1 MVIDLAT
8 SNFNSTS
15 ASEMASVEVRVRHIC
30 QFSVL
35 ALVPEEAVV
44 VSLLESLA
52 EEADQLEGVVSD

>member
-15 ASEMASVEVRVRHIC
+15 ASEMASVAVQGHHIF
-30 QFSVL
+30 QFSVS
-35 ALVPEEAVV
+35 ALVLEEAVV
-44 VSLLESLA
+44 VSLLEPLA

>member
-15 ASEMASVEVRVRHIC
+15 ASEMASVAVRGRHIF
-30 QFSVL
+30 QFSVS

-44 VSLLESLA
+44 VSLLEPLA